1 MKFIVQKSVLLD
13 VLTITGKCISKSM
26 LPIMECY
33 LFKIDN
39 NKLVIIGGNL
49 EVYLEKQI
57 DIKSEIKKDIAL
69 PSARLYGLIKDLTE
83 QPIMFTIDTNTIK
96 IEASCGNYTIPFYD
110 AVDYQLQTNKEEIKF
125 DMLSEDLLAGVGK
138 TTFACIADH
147 TRPAMTRVSVSF
159 YKNQVTYTGT
169 NAHILAIY
177 SYDVDIKSEKSF
189 IVPVKVLSILL
200 GLIPNT
206 RITIKLD
213 NKSIVFEVNHSTVL
227 KSRLIDEKYPDY
239 IAVIQKDNDKVLNV
253 GRYELLGSLQRVA
266 QFCDDSF
273 NTVKLNISDNKIAI
287 SAENSIG
294 EFANETLNMQY
305 TGEETSA
312 KFNGKMLISCLK
324 NLTAE
329 MISFSFKSPQRAFL
343 VRSDEASEQVTTNL
357 MLLMPLGK

>member
-13 VLTITGKCISKSM
+13 ALTITGKCISKSM

-69 PSARLYGLIKDLTE
+69 PSSRLFLLVKDLAE
-83 QPIMFTIDTNTIK
+83 QPIMFTIGENTVK
-96 IEASCGNYTIPFYD
+96 IEASCGNYVIPVYD
-110 AVDYQLQTNKEEIKF
+110 AVDYPLQTNKEEIKF
-125 DMLSEDLLAGVGK
+125 DMLSEDLMAGIGK
-138 TTFACIADH
+138 TIFACSTDA
-147 TRPAMTRVSVSF
+147 TRPALSGVSISF
-159 YKNQVTYTGT
+159 YKSQVTYTGT
-169 NAHILAIY
+169 NANILATY
-177 SYDVDIKSEKSF
+177 SYDVDIDSEKSF
-189 IVPVKVLSILL
+189 IVPVKVLSVLL
-200 GLIPNT
+200 GLVPNT
-206 RITIKLD
+206 RIAIKLD
-213 NKSIVFEVNHSTVL
+213 SKSIVFEVNHSTVL

-239 IAVIQKDNDKVLNV
+239 VAVIPKDNDKVLNV

-273 NTVKLNISDNKIAI
+273 NTVCLDIKPNIIAI

-294 EFANETLNMQY
+294 EFANETLNMEY
-305 TGEETSA
+305 AGEDIRA

-343 VRSDEASEQVTTNL
+343 VRSNEAAEQVTTNL
-357 MLLMPLGK
+357 MLLMPLGE